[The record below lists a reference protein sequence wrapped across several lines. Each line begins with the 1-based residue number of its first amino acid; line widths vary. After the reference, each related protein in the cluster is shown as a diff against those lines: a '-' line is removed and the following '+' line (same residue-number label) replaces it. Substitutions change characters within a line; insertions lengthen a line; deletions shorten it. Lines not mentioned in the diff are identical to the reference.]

1 MGDKNVTVTDIS
13 TINDH
18 ISREAEEL
26 KKRDS
31 KPDIDPARILDKELV
46 LIDSVMSEDETEFIN
61 NFCRKLL
68 KKEPEQADIDS
79 LSNKLKKNPDQEA
92 LIYDYVYSS
101 KKVSPKIEVVGFSR
115 AYFKDL
121 LSFDGM
127 EFVEQCFLLI
137 MQRKVDEGA
146 RKHFS
151 EVVANGFPKEQLIW
165 ELRNSNEGNDVN
177 VEIIGIEGYDKFV
190 KKQRTKSIP
199 SAVKS
204 AVYNLIHIRRIRS
217 DLDGLRGQ
225 MGEVIR
231 QNDELRKENE
241 RIKTRIAQLEENQ
254 KKIEQIEETHE
265 RIIKLEQELRVG
277 ERLASAEGRL
287 QHVENE
293 IGRINNCD
301 FNRDFHKK
309 LNFLSSA
316 LPTIWGDES
325 KISIDPLAAVDT
337 CFFNAN
343 SGNITI
349 GAYTFAGSNVSLLAG
364 SHDKNLTGLLRRDIE
379 IKEGCDITIGKGVWL
394 GSNSTILGPAT
405 IEDDAVIAAGA
416 VVTPG
421 TRVPKGA
428 IYGGIPAKMI
438 SDGKLSDEEKNNAI
452 KAAFERNNG
461 ILFAE
466 GWTDKR
472 IMMFEGTNIDAHFL
486 TGQKGIIYLREGKY
500 KLKYSRSEKEAGK
513 LIVNTGKDEKTFD
526 IADKEGTFELDI
538 KQSSENAK
546 DWCEAVIRLENSEE
560 NFGIN
565 ICV

>member
-13 TINDH
+13 IINDH

-137 MQRKVDEGA
+137 MQRKADEGA

-177 VEIIGIEGYDKFV
+177 VEIIGIEGYNNFV

-199 SAVKS
+199 SSIKS
-204 AVYNLIHIRRIRS
+204 AVYNLIHIRKIRS
-217 DLDGLRGQ
+217 DLDGLMGQ

-241 RIKTRIAQLEENQ
+241 RIKTRITQLEENQ
-254 KKIEQIEETHE
+254 AKIEQIEETHE
-265 RIIKLEQELRVG
+265 RIIKLEQELRAG
-277 ERLASAEGRL
+277 ERLNHL
-287 QHVENE
+287 ENE
-293 IGRINNCD
+293 INRINNCD
-301 FNRDFHKK
+301 FNREFHKK

-325 KISIDPLAAVDT
+325 KINIDPLAAVDT
-337 CFFNAN
+337 CFFNTN

-349 GAYTFAGSNVSLLAG
+349 GAYTFAGSNVSILAG
-364 SHDKNLTGLLRRDIE
+364 SHDKNLTGFLRRDAE
-379 IKEGCDITIGKGVWL
+379 ITEGCDIVIGKGVWL

-421 TRVPKGA
+421 THIPKGA

-438 SDGKLSDEEKNNAI
+438 SDGILSDEEKLNAVKI
-452 KAAFERNNG
+452 AFERNNG
-461 ILFAE
+461 ILFSE
-466 GWTDKR
+466 GWTEKR
-472 IMMFEGTNIDAHFL
+472 RMMFDGENIEAHFL
-486 TGQKGIIYLREGKY
+486 TGKSGIVYLREGKFNI
-500 KLKYSRSEKEAGK
+500 KYSRSVTEAGK
-513 LIVNTGKDEKTFD
+513 LIVNTGKDEKVFD
-526 IADKEGTFELDI
+526 IADKEGMFELEI
-538 KQSSENAK
+538 KHESVDEVK
-546 DWCEAVIRLENSEE
+546 GWCEVALRLENFEDD
-560 NFGIN
+560 FGIN
-565 ICV
+565 IGV